1 MHSITQTSR
10 PSTRLSMTPDSR
22 TKVPDSRTR
31 HSPAAVSRL
40 PWEYRDA
47 VSASASSCS
56 GRQLEQLH
64 FFARGDGRCPSPLA
78 FCSAQYDGGQRSYAL
93 NSRATL
99 VVALWNFSEGGR
111 GDRRGWAWG
120 RTYQRMGDWRRR
132 VRGRGGG
139 RRGRHIDRRGHWR

>member
-64 FFARGDGRCPSPLA
+64 FIARGDGRCPPLLLFA
-78 FCSAQYDGGQRSYAL
+78 AHNMMVASGLTPPTQGLGQ
-93 NSRATL
+93 
-99 VVALWNFSEGGR
+99 VGALWNFS
-111 GDRRGWAWG
+111 
-120 RTYQRMGDWRRR
+120 
-132 VRGRGGG
+132 GGG
-139 RRGRHIDRRGHWR
+139 REG